1 MPSRMPRWTP
11 AKRRGGQVGVG
22 VGAADAVLDMPTGG
36 RAARHAQAHGA
47 VVDAPG
53 LRQRRVAVG
62 LEAPVGVGVGTE
74 QQERV
79 EQAGEHAADRL
90 AQQRRAGGVVAG
102 EQVVAL
108 FVGQADVQVHA
119 GAGQVVERLGHET
132 GEHSV
137 LVRDA
142 LDQALVADRLVH
154 GGEGVAVVEGD
165 FHLARGIFRD
175 RRACRQAPPCRR
187 HRGRRGT
194 ARSAPVRAGR
204 RPGLPAGGRHPRRG
218 PVAGGRWRRAHG
230 RADRTPARRPSPGD
244 SRRSSARRWCA
255 PGGGADRR
263 CWRAGPRS
271 GAC

>member
-11 AKRRGGQVGVG
+11 ARRPRRPGRVG

-62 LEAPVGVGVGTE
+62 LEAPVGAGVGTE

-119 GAGQVVERLGHET
+119 SAGQVVERLGHEA
-132 GEHSV
+132 GEHPV

-165 FHLARGIFRD
+165 FHLAGAYSEIAV
-175 RRACRQAPPCRR
+175 RAGRPQPCRR

-204 RPGLPAGGRHPRRG
+204 RPVGGRHRRRG

-230 RADRTPARRPSPGD
+230 RAGRTPARRPSPGD
-244 SRRSSARRWCA
+244 SPRSSARRWFA
-255 PGGGADRR
+255 PGGAADRR
-263 CWRAGPRS
+263 RWRAGPRS